1 MKQKE
6 HIKYIFKRTIAVS
19 LIIANFISLL
29 FCFVPLPI
37 MLFFFGKFYIELDLA
52 TSIYSINWTIFG
64 ILVAIIG
71 IAIPLYKHFKIEQS
85 RELLI
90 EVATIVIG
98 LLLVC
103 IQLALTPLAIFSGNN
118 QAYFA
123 LAFSTLYFVSLIFL
137 HVLIAVLIVSRLAM
151 NKEHNKQ

>member
-1 MKQKE
+1 MEQRE
-6 HIKYIFKRTIAVS
+6 RAHHIFKKSVVVS
-19 LIIANFISLL
+19 LIAANSVSLL
-29 FCFVPLPI
+29 FCSVPLPI
-37 MLFFFGKFYIELDLA
+37 LMYFFGKFYIEFDTA

-85 RELLI
+85 RKLLI
-90 EVATIVIG
+90 DVTTIVIG

-137 HVLIAVLIVSRLAM
+137 HVLIAILIVSRLAM